1 MAANPISFYLF
12 LFCNIFEQGQGN
24 AHSDVYFFSR
34 DSYSDE
40 KITDRSRSEKTNRKR
55 ELFAGPVVDWFC
67 EVVVRISRHV

>member
-34 DSYSDE
+34 DSDSDKKSRIGQGQKRLTE
-40 KITDRSRSEKTNRKR
+40 KGNYLPD
-55 ELFAGPVVDWFC
+55 L
-67 EVVVRISRHV
+67 